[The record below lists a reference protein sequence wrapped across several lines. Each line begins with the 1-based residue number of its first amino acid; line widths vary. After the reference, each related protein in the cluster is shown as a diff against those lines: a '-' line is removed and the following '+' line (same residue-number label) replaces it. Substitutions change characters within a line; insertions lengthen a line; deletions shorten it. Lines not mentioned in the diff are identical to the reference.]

1 MADQPAALP
10 PVEGRPPPSEPVEPS
25 TVYASQP
32 PTTGESKLV
41 EKFHER
47 LADQSKQMDELA
59 RQMITIELGVPGLYA
74 SVLALLRG
82 DKATL
87 PAGPLLWLAFGGWG
101 LALLLTFLA
110 VFPRSYPVDMTLLEA
125 DPAAGGPLGIVDYF
139 RRPARYKWRLLAAA
153 AAAFWIGLAAGVWV
167 LFVGK

>member
-1 MADQPAALP
+1 MADITPI
-10 PVEGRPPPSEPVEPS
+10 PPPDEPPDAAADS
-25 TVYASQP
+25 FVYASRP
-32 PTTGESKLV
+32 PTAGESLLR
-41 EKFHER
+41 EKFYER
-47 LADQSKQMDELA
+47 YADQSRLMDELA
-59 RQMITIELGVPGLYA
+59 RQMITVELAVPGLYA

-110 VFPRSYPVDMTLLEA
+110 VFPRNYPVDTTLLEA

-153 AAAFWIGLAAGVWV
+153 AAAFWVGLAAGVWV